1 MHGHFEKR
9 RMPRHCFFSFKL
21 LNKVVSKQEE
31 GNYKNL
37 FYVRVSTG
45 DLGFIDW
52 GVEKGK
58 GVNKY
63 LLNKLS
69 WSRRSA
75 FTSSLYHNMK
85 HEFAGYTILDNIG
98 CTTWKSFF

>member
-9 RMPRHCFFSFKL
+9 RMRRHCFFSFKL
-21 LNKVVSKQEE
+21 LNKVVSKQAE

-37 FYVRVSTG
+37 FSVRVSTG
-45 DLGFIDW
+45 GLGFIDR

-58 GVNKY
+58 GVIRY

-69 WSRRSA
+69 LE
-75 FTSSLYHNMK
+75 SSICFHVQPVP
-85 HEFAGYTILDNIG
+85 
-98 CTTWKSFF
+98 